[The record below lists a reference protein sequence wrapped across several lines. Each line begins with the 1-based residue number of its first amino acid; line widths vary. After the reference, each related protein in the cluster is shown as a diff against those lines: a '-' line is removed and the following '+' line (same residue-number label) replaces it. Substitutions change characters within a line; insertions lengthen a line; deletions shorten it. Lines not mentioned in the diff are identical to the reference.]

1 MNDRNTTLANLLAD
15 IDCLPIRYLRDRVI
29 FKKRGVEMQ
38 FHPGTHVPCRI
49 DGVHS
54 ASELLYVEQWVCCGE
69 YQCSS
74 GVDGVK
80 RKTKQRC
87 SAVMRIRVLA
97 GARAGQY
104 VVQIRQDTAI
114 AHGESFVM
122 PDVAVRYDWRSKAI
136 LAQAIER
143 GVTELSDVYTEELW
157 PARRI
162 PRPATKAEKHSMRRR
177 WLNQVKKSR
186 VRARVQDDDDE
197 SESDVANDEEMAV
210 DDDGGEDED
219 DDDDEPVIEK
229 ILDMKKD
236 PMTRASFALVKWR
249 YWPERAA
256 TWERTARIPQNVRRE
271 LMNAFR
277 NSAAARDEE
286 SVDNRAEEGGAA
298 RVRPLSLPRQKIY
311 T

>member
-29 FKKRGVEMQ
+29 FKKRGLEMQ
-38 FHPGTHVPCRI
+38 FHSGTQVPCRI

-54 ASELLYVEQWVCCGE
+54 PNEMLYVEQWVCCGE

-104 VVQIRQDTAI
+104 VVQIKQDTAI

-136 LAQAIER
+136 LAEAIER
-143 GVTELSDVYTEELW
+143 GVTELSDVYTEEWW

-162 PRPATKAEKHSMRRR
+162 PRPTTKAEKHSMRRR

-186 VRARVQDDDDE
+186 LRARVEEVSE
-197 SESDVANDEEMAV
+197 SESDVSNEEDMAIDE
-210 DDDGGEDED
+210 DGGEG
-219 DDDDEPVIEK
+219 DDDEPVIEK

-236 PMTRASFALVKWR
+236 AATGGTIALVKWR
-249 YWPERAA
+249 HWPERAA
-256 TWERTARIPQNVRRE
+256 TWERTARIPQNVRVQ
-271 LMNAFR
+271 LMSAFY
-277 NSAAARDEE
+277 NAARDEA
-286 SVDNRAEEGGAA
+286 SVDNRAEVGVARLRPRRAA
-298 RVRPLSLPRQKIY
+298 N
-311 T
+311 

>member
-1 MNDRNTTLANLLAD
+1 MNDRNTTLANLLDD
-15 IDCLPIRYLRDRVI
+15 IDCLPIRYLRDRVTL
-29 FKKRGVEMQ
+29 KKRGLEMQ
-38 FHPGTHVPCRI
+38 FHPGTKVPCRI
-49 DGVHS
+49 DGAHS
-54 ASELLYVEQWVCCGE
+54 PNEMLYVEQWVCCGE

-87 SAVMRIRVLA
+87 RAVMRIRVLA

-143 GVTELSDVYTEELW
+143 GVTELSDLYTEEWW

-177 WLNQVKKSR
+177 WLNQVKKR
-186 VRARVQDDDDE
+186 RPRARVEDESE
-197 SESDVANDEEMAV
+197 SESDVSNEEDMAV
-210 DDDGGEDED
+210 DGDGEE
-219 DDDDEPVIEK
+219 DDDEPVIEK

-236 PMTRASFALVKWR
+236 PATGGTIALVKWR
-249 YWPERAA
+249 HWPERAA
-256 TWERTARIPQNVRRE
+256 TWERTARIPQNVRVQ
-271 LMNAFR
+271 LMNAFY
-277 NSAAARDEE
+277 SARDEA
-286 SVDNRAEEGGAA
+286 SVDNRAEVGVAA
-298 RVRPLSLPRQKIY
+298 RLRPRRAAN
-311 T
+311 